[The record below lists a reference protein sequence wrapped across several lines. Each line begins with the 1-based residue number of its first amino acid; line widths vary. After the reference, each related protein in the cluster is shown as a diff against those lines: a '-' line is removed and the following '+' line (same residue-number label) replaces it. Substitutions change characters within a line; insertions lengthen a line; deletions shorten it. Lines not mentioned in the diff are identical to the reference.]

1 MSLSV
6 SIQPSKSATAGAGF
20 IRGYPGLKLPND
32 AVSAV
37 GNAYIGYPSDAQ
49 NGPSPIMQ
57 PKERV
62 LVKAEIPI
70 TLTDI
75 GSQPY
80 SHSPHDRAEAS
91 GLRYIDFPFSIE
103 IPSTEISRLPPALP
117 LTIHG
122 PISPPQTAA
131 NSFFLFGGAAKESS
145 APCETG
151 IVYTLK
157 ADARFT
163 GILENTELSD
173 HIMLPFP
180 SFKESNIVAC
190 LKPEFGSTSPH
201 HKCVKRSGKWPDAP
215 ADVLGWTFEMDS
227 HQEDIAVACSGD
239 RKSIRFKV
247 DRNVPAHSVGSRT
260 TSTTTHE
267 SSSVIPPLFAT
278 PVFAEPE
285 AMELSPTTQAQP
297 LASISHANQHIQESS
312 SGTRSFSLAAVIS
325 STSTRESAEA
335 LNLVPVK
342 RNSSNS
348 VSAGP
353 RASLRTF
360 SEPSVSTAFSVTEA
374 TQFVQPGVPEIP
386 AEFASPTSKENTGKT
401 SVAER
406 VDLLADGHASI
417 SVILVE
423 SWFWGDIQKGGSR
436 EVTLFELSEGSNVV
450 FSRGERVEIRLPET
464 LLPTVKTTN
473 LSTTHKLLV
482 RFVYH
487 NRATATPNICTAEI
501 NFRVA
506 AFSRRDLNALISL
519 GESKQTP
526 AIRAILPP
534 GFCDRKKAEG
544 LRKES
549 IDTLRNAHFKS
560 NTTASFTSNSSV
572 PHWMAGLGGGGV
584 GATGKSRS
592 DEITSPTLTN
602 GFGVLNHTRPSAEA
616 IGETVAA
623 ARKNFVHFSEG
634 SLSPSPVASSSSES
648 LGAGKFQSKIRAIG
662 QFSLFGNRAKKDG
675 R

>member
-1 MSLSV
+1 MSLSI

-32 AVSAV
+32 SVSAV

-57 PKERV
+57 PKERI

-80 SHSPHDRAEAS
+80 SHSAHDRAEAS

-122 PISPPQTAA
+122 PISPHQTAA
-131 NSFFLFGGAAKESS
+131 TSFFHFAAAAKESS
-145 APCETG
+145 TPCETG

-190 LKPEFGSTSPH
+190 LKPEFGSTNPH
-201 HKCVKRSGKWPDAP
+201 LKSVKRSGKWSDAP

-247 DRNVPAHSVGSRT
+247 DRNVPASSIGSRT
-260 TSTTTHE
+260 TQESTSTAA
-267 SSSVIPPLFAT
+267 PPLFAT

-285 AMELSPTTQAQP
+285 AMEMSPTARAQP
-297 LASISHANQHIQESS
+297 LASISHATQHVQESS
-312 SGTRSFSLAAVIS
+312 RTRSFSLAAVIS
-325 STSTRESAEA
+325 STSTKESAEA

-342 RNSSNS
+342 KSSSNS
-348 VSAGP
+348 VFVDP

-360 SEPSVSTAFSVTEA
+360 SEPSISTAFSLTEA
-374 TQFVQPGVPEIP
+374 TLCVQPDGKEGSEIP
-386 AEFASPTSKENTGKT
+386 TESASPTSKDSTGK
-401 SVAER
+401 SAAVEK
-406 VDLLADGHASI
+406 VDLLSDGHASI

-423 SWFWGDIQKGGSR
+423 SWFWGDVQKGGSR
-436 EVTLFELSEGSNVV
+436 ELTLFELSEGSNVV
-450 FSRGERVEIRLPET
+450 FSRGERVEITLPET

-487 NRATATPNICTAEI
+487 PRNAATPNICTTEI

-549 IDTLRNAHFKS
+549 IDTLRNAHLKS
-560 NTTASFTSNSSV
+560 NTVSFTSNSSV
-572 PHWMAGLGGGGV
+572 PHWMAGLGG
-584 GATGKSRS
+584 ATGKARS
-592 DEITSPTLTN
+592 EEVTSPTSTN
-602 GFGVLNHTRPSAEA
+602 GFGVLKHTRPSAEE
-616 IGETVAA
+616 IGDTVAA
-623 ARKNFVHFSEG
+623 ARKSFVHFSEG
-634 SLSPSPVASSSSES
+634 SLSPSPVPASSES
-648 LGAGKFQSKIRAIG
+648 LGAGKFQNKMRAIS
-662 QFSLFGNRAKKDG
+662 QFSLFGNRSKKDG